1 MLWDDPEGRD
11 GSGYE
16 MEGQEGGD
24 ICILMA
30 DLHCYMAE
38 TNTTSKQYY
47 IPFFFF
53 FNMRSVKRN
62 TIRSEL
68 FRNDCSRVTH

>member
-1 MLWDDPEGRD
+1 MTQRGGMEVGMRWRAKREGIYVYLWLIYTAIWQKPTQHQ
-11 GSGYE
+11 S
-16 MEGQEGGD
+16 
-24 ICILMA
+24 
-30 DLHCYMAE
+30 
-38 TNTTSKQYY
+38 NT
-47 IPFFFF
+47 IFHFFF